1 MELNA
6 SLSLGLK
13 YINECLNILNK
24 WVKQGDTKEYS
35 GIIYRGLTGIFNP
48 TYIRSGAAIRL
59 SRSQDDDNLE
69 NELNDNSET
78 TEENYKVNQEQEHN
92 EENKTLRKPKMISEY
107 FPNDAKIISSTKYTF
122 SDYISYHEHL
132 IIDAKAT
139 DPKSYRDYTDL
150 EVLADLQHYGA
161 ATCLVDFSK
170 NFLTSLWFACR
181 EPSAKFAKQHDD
193 YQGHYGVVYC
203 YDTADDIIKTNTL
216 SIINHQNAHKSISN
230 LLSQTKKI
238 TSFCSDSDYIFYK
251 WEPSNLNVRVARQD
265 SVFIF
270 GLSKFKIKDHRI
282 LTIAIHDDAKPYILV
297 ALKHIFNIS
306 ANTIF
311 NDRQGFATINS
322 KMEKSLRLYSM
333 KSASTDDS
341 RGDGSYQQ
349 GLLEMFMGN
358 YELALDFFIDKE
370 SKLIKNRGEY
380 ILKRVHLPTVD
391 FRLEIPYYNNI
402 DDLVELAEL
411 YLSKAICYKHFGIIE
426 GDYYGTSYYRNAL
439 IEYLKAQSLYS
450 KIFDL
455 SHLEKERYFRKYLRI
470 TNDII
475 QLEYKCKEF
484 QNCVQICKDA
494 SKAIDLFS
502 DGLPNSNYSSIFC
515 KIAQLELDIL
525 ILLTNKNDKEIVN
538 SIQVEWE
545 YTITSIKESGSSRP
559 LNAFNNLLVSFFKCF
574 KEILVE
580 GKEAEKD
587 AKSEILSELY
597 KEFDFNREAIYKNS
611 YLDCINDYSAWDFTE
626 IKDLIEDEQF
636 YHKDRHTLRYLLA
649 VMIQARDFYKV
660 SCLNSNNGY

>member
-6 SLSLGLK
+6 SLSLGIK

-59 SRSQDDDNLE
+59 SRSQDNDNLE
-69 NELNDNSET
+69 DGLNDNNEAT
-78 TEENYKVNQEQEHN
+78 VENDRVNQEQEHN
-92 EENKTLRKPKMISEY
+92 EKNIISRKPKMISKY
-107 FPNDAKIISSTKYTF
+107 SPTDTNIINSTRYTF

-139 DPKSYRDYTDL
+139 DPKRYKDYTDL

-181 EPSAKFAKQHDD
+181 EPSVKFTKHHDD

-203 YDTADDIIKTNTL
+203 YDTADDIIRTNTL

-238 TSFCSDSDYIFYK
+238 TNFCSDSDYIFYK

-270 GLSKFKIKDHRI
+270 GLSKFKIKNHRI
-282 LTIAIHDDAKPYILV
+282 LTIAIHDDAKPYILA

-333 KSASTDDS
+333 KSSSTDDS
-341 RGDGSYQQ
+341 SGDGSYQQ

-358 YELALDFFIDKE
+358 YELALDFFLDKE

-380 ILKRVHLPTVD
+380 LLRRVILPTVD
-391 FRLEIPYYNNI
+391 FSLEIPSYNSI
-402 DDLVELAEL
+402 DDLIELAEL
-411 YLSKAICYKHFGIIE
+411 YLSKAICYKHFGNIE

-439 IEYLKAQSLYS
+439 IEYLKAQSLYNV
-450 KIFDL
+450 IFEL
-455 SHLEKERYFRKYLRI
+455 SHLEKERYFRKYLRT

-484 QNCVQICKDA
+484 QNCVQICKEA
-494 SKAIDLFS
+494 SKVIDRFS
-502 DGLPNSNYSSIFC
+502 EGLPNSNYSSIFC
-515 KIAQLELDIL
+515 KIAQLELNIL
-525 ILLTNKNDKEIVN
+525 ILLTNNNDTEIVN

-545 YTITSIKESGSSRP
+545 DTILSIQESSSKRP

-574 KEILVE
+574 KEILIE
-580 GKEAEKD
+580 GKAAEMNS
-587 AKSEILSELY
+587 KSLKFGALN
-597 KEFDFNREAIYKNS
+597 KEFDSNREAIYNNS
-611 YLDCINDYSAWDFTE
+611 YLDFINDYSAWDFTE
-626 IKDLIEDEQF
+626 IKELIEDEQF
-636 YHKDRHTLRYLLA
+636 YHKYRHTLRDLLA
-649 VMIQARDFYKV
+649 IMIQARDFYKV